1 METINNLK
9 ELVINMLE
17 EITQLNDAFIELDS
31 LIDKEA
37 EFICIRERVGKIDA
51 LKSRLVHE
59 TNHIQEKEY
68 ISESSFSAGKFQIG
82 IAHFVLGSIVGA
94 MAKQENPL
102 LSGFRSFSTELGK
115 KEDFGNVMIAVKKSG
130 NLEDVVAV
138 SISSFIREYKTTKS
152 NILSI
157 LRDHGCILLTAEE
170 FWELLYRLK
179 EDLMEGKYKSEAEQ
193 VKALLHYGK
202 KKNKCT

>member
-17 EITQLNDAFIELDS
+17 EITQLNDTFLELDS

-37 EFICIRERVGKIDA
+37 EFIRIKGRISKLDA
-51 LKSRLVHE
+51 LKSRLIHKI
-59 TNHIQEKEY
+59 NHIQEKEY
-68 ISESSFSAGKFQIG
+68 ISESSFNADKFQIS

-130 NLEDVVAV
+130 NLEDVEAV
-138 SISSFIREYKTTKS
+138 SISQALSG
-152 NILSI
+152 NIK
-157 LRDHGCILLTAEE
+157 
-170 FWELLYRLK
+170 RLN
-179 EDLMEGKYKSEAEQ
+179 Q
-193 VKALLHYGK
+193 
-202 KKNKCT
+202 T